1 MGILEFFTMNSRI
14 SGNSRIFHMN
24 SRIPRILEF
33 LGILEQ
39 IFILEKKD
47 DKKFL

>member
-1 MGILEFFTMNSRI
+1 MNSRI
-14 SGNSRIFHMN
+14 SGNSRIFHMNSRIFTMN